1 MRRFLFALIL
11 VFAVSHAF
19 SQTAGAQDANTLVQ
33 RDLGEPIAL
42 LTQDAGR
49 SAVERQFGTGYA
61 REWWAATGAILD
73 DAKRWAA
80 YLGEQGPACAAIKER
95 EGDASSGWI
104 TCRTGMTEAAEA
116 LAANLAQLETAL
128 PEWERMVRQIDTANT
143 AVSPRVD
150 RALAAIRAIR
160 ARLADPGY

>member
-11 VFAVSHAF
+11 SFAASSAF
-19 SQTAGAQDANTLVQ
+19 AQDVNTLAR

-49 SAVERQFGTGYA
+49 SAVERQFGIGYA
-61 REWWAATGAILD
+61 RDWWAATGAILD
-73 DAKRWAA
+73 DAERWSG
-80 YLGEQGPACAAIKER
+80 YLAEQGPACAAIKAR

-104 TCRTGMTEAAEA
+104 TCQTGMKEAAMALEA
-116 LAANLAQLETAL
+116 DLAQLETAL

-160 ARLADPGY
+160 ARLAAPGY

>member
-1 MRRFLFALIL
+1 MRRFLFALSLI
-11 VFAVSHAF
+11 FAASNAY
-19 SQTAGAQDANTLVQ
+19 AQDVNTLVQ

-49 SAVERQFGTGYA
+49 SAVERQFGLGYA

-73 DAKRWAA
+73 DAKRWSG
-80 YLGEQGPACAAIKER
+80 YLAEQGPACVAIKER

-104 TCRTGMTEAAEA
+104 TCQTGMKEAGDA

-150 RALAAIRAIR
+150 RALEAIRAVR

>member
-1 MRRFLFALIL
+1 MRRFLFALIF
-11 VFAVSHAF
+11 VFAASHAY
-19 SQTAGAQDANTLVQ
+19 AQDVNTLVQ
-33 RDLGEPIAL
+33 RDLGEPLAL

-61 REWWAATGAILD
+61 RDWWSATGAILD

-80 YLGEQGPACAAIKER
+80 YLAEQGPECAAIKAR
-95 EGDASSGWI
+95 EGDASSGWV
-104 TCRTGMTEAAEA
+104 TCQTGMKEAATA
-116 LAANLAQLETAL
+116 LETDLAQLETAL

>member
-1 MRRFLFALIL
+1 MRRFLFALSL
-11 VFAVSHAF
+11 LFAASNA
-19 SQTAGAQDANTLVQ
+19 SAQDANTLVQ
-33 RDLGEPIAL
+33 RDLGEPMAL

-49 SAVERQFGTGYA
+49 SAVERQFGTAYA
-61 REWWAATGAILD
+61 RDWWNATGTILG
-73 DAKRWAA
+73 DAKRWAG
-80 YLGEQGPACAAIKER
+80 YLAEQGPECAAIKAR

-104 TCRTGMTEAAEA
+104 TCQTGMKEAADA

>member
-1 MRRFLFALIL
+1 MRRFLFALTLI
-11 VFAVSHAF
+11 FAASSAV
-19 SQTAGAQDANTLVQ
+19 SQTAGAQDAHTLVQ
-33 RDLGEPIAL
+33 RDLAEPLAL

-49 SAVERQFGTGYA
+49 SAVERQFGPAYA
-61 REWWAATGAILD
+61 RDWWAATNGVLD

-80 YLGEQGPACAAIKER
+80 YLGEQGPACAAIRVR
-95 EGDASSGWI
+95 EGDASSAWI
-104 TCRTGMTEAAEA
+104 TCQTGMKEAATALEA
-116 LAANLAQLETAL
+116 DLAQLETAL

-160 ARLADPGY
+160 ARLAETGY

>member
-1 MRRFLFALIL
+1 MRRFLFALIF
-11 VFAVSHAF
+11 VFAASHAY
-19 SQTAGAQDANTLVQ
+19 AQDVKTLVQ
-33 RDLGEPIAL
+33 RDLGEPLAL

-61 REWWAATGAILD
+61 RDWWSATGAILD

-80 YLGEQGPACAAIKER
+80 YLAEQGPECAAIKAR
-95 EGDASSGWI
+95 EGDASSGWV
-104 TCRTGMTEAAEA
+104 TCQTGMKEAATALEA
-116 LAANLAQLETAL
+116 DLAQLETAL

>member
-1 MRRFLFALIL
+1 MRRFLFALLL
-11 VFAVSHAF
+11 VFAASGA
-19 SQTAGAQDANTLVQ
+19 SAQDANTLVQ
-33 RDLGEPIAL
+33 RDLGEPLAL

-49 SAVERQFGTGYA
+49 SAVERQFGTAYA
-61 REWWAATGAILD
+61 RDWWAATGTILD
-73 DAKRWAA
+73 DAKRWSG
-80 YLGEQGPACAAIKER
+80 YLAEQGPACAAIKAR

-104 TCRTGMTEAAEA
+104 TCQTGMKEAADA

-150 RALAAIRAIR
+150 RALSAIRAIR

>member
-11 VFAVSHAF
+11 SFAASHAY
-19 SQTAGAQDANTLVQ
+19 AQDVNTLVQ
-33 RDLGEPIAL
+33 RDLGEPLAL

-49 SAVERQFGTGYA
+49 SAVERQFGTAYA
-61 REWWAATGAILD
+61 RDWWNATGTILD

-80 YLGEQGPACAAIKER
+80 YLGEQGPECAAIRER
-95 EGDASSGWI
+95 EGDASSAWV
-104 TCRTGMTEAAEA
+104 TCQTGMKEAATALEA
-116 LAANLAQLETAL
+116 DLAQLETAL

-160 ARLADPGY
+160 VRLADPGY

>member
-1 MRRFLFALIL
+1 MRRFLFALSLI
-11 VFAVSHAF
+11 FASSVAH
-19 SQTAGAQDANTLVQ
+19 AQDANTLVR
-33 RDLGEPIAL
+33 RDLAEPLAL

-61 REWWAATGAILD
+61 RDWWAATGTIFD
-73 DAKRWAA
+73 DTKRFAA
-80 YLGEQGPACAAIKER
+80 YLAEQGPECAAIRER
-95 EGDASSGWI
+95 EGDSSSRWM
-104 TCRTGMTEAAEA
+104 TCQTGIKEAGDA

-150 RALAAIRAIR
+150 RALAAIRAVR

>member
-1 MRRFLFALIL
+1 MRRFLFALSLI
-11 VFAVSHAF
+11 FATSHAY
-19 SQTAGAQDANTLVQ
+19 AQDANTLVQ

-49 SAVERQFGTGYA
+49 SAVERQFGTAYA
-61 REWWAATGAILD
+61 RDWWNAMGTILD
-73 DAKRWAA
+73 DAKRFAA
-80 YLGEQGPACAAIKER
+80 YLAEQGPECAAIKAR

-104 TCRTGMTEAAEA
+104 TCQTGMKEASDA

-160 ARLADPGY
+160 DRLADPGY

>member
-1 MRRFLFALIL
+1 MRRFLFALIF
-11 VFAVSHAF
+11 VFAASHAY
-19 SQTAGAQDANTLVQ
+19 AQGVKTLVQ
-33 RDLGEPIAL
+33 RDLGEPLAL

-49 SAVERQFGTGYA
+49 SAVERQFGTAYA
-61 REWWAATGAILD
+61 RDWWSATGAILD

-80 YLGEQGPACAAIKER
+80 YLAEQGPECAAIKAR
-95 EGDASSGWI
+95 EGDASSGWV
-104 TCRTGMTEAAEA
+104 TCQTGMKEAATALEA
-116 LAANLAQLETAL
+116 DLAQLETAL

>member
-1 MRRFLFALIL
+1 MRRFLFALIF
-11 VFAVSHAF
+11 VFAASHAY
-19 SQTAGAQDANTLVQ
+19 AQDVKTLVQ
-33 RDLGEPIAL
+33 RDLGEPLAL

-49 SAVERQFGTGYA
+49 SAVERQFGTAYA
-61 REWWAATGAILD
+61 RDWWSATGAILD

-80 YLGEQGPACAAIKER
+80 YLAEQGPECAAIKAP
-95 EGDASSGWI
+95 EGDASSGWV
-104 TCRTGMTEAAEA
+104 TCQTGMKEAATALEA
-116 LAANLAQLETAL
+116 DLAQLETAL